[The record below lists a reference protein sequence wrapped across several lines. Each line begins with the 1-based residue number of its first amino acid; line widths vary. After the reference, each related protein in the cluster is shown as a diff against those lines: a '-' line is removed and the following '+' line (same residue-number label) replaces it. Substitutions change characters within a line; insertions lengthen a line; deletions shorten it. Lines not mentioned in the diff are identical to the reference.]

1 MRKITVLVLTIA
13 FCLGLFGCSEK
24 TYQLAWDGFC
34 YTESGSP
41 MELESADKKYII
53 DLLNDATW
61 NPELSKCACDFYFVT
76 QKQKIEYHS
85 ESGTF
90 NDITSD
96 KSFNVTEEQRLKIN
110 NFLMVGDSEK

>member
-53 DLLNDATW
+53 DYVTDYDLRIYDPSGDLVSSTLTSSNVELVRLTAEETGTYRIVLYQWGSLN
-61 NPELSKCACDFYFVT
+61 E
-76 QKQKIEYHS
+76 
-85 ESGTF
+85 
-90 NDITSD
+90 
-96 KSFNVTEEQRLKIN
+96 NVD
-110 NFLMVGDSEK
+110 GDWISLTIS